1 MVRRKTLSPTGSKDG
16 DGAYRNVT
24 INLHADELTVAGMD
38 VGEEVFV
45 RVRDNKI
52 IIQKA
57 SKPVVEHDF

>member
-1 MVRRKTLSPTGSKDG
+1 MVRRKTLSPTGTKDG
-16 DGAYRNVT
+16 DGEYRNVT

-57 SKPVVEHDF
+57 SKSVVEHDF